1 MEFFQSKISSSS
13 TTIAD
18 VEMRVFSGL
27 PFWEINEE
35 LLMGLVEENA
45 HLVTENMDGSFVSQL
60 GYKNVLASKVVE
72 RIAVEKRY
80 KLTLN
85 QELETIKDKFNQL
98 EKVMMRFDLSE
109 NPERAATFL
118 GEYS

>member
-1 MEFFQSKISSSS
+1 M
-13 TTIAD
+13 
-18 VEMRVFSGL
+18 
-27 PFWEINEE
+27 
-35 LLMGLVEENA
+35 
-45 HLVTENMDGSFVSQL
+45 
-60 GYKNVLASKVVE
+60 E
-72 RIAVEKRY
+72 RIAVEKKY